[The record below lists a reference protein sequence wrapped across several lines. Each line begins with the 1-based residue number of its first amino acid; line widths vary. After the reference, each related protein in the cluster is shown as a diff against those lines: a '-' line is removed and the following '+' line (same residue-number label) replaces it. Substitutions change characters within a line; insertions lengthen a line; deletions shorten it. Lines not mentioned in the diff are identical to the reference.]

1 MFKIFKID
9 LSLLK
14 DLLEALLSFVNID
27 ADDYLCAVS
36 NRIRVWVNP
45 FCGVQVCFVQETCEK
60 IDDVE
65 TASDK
70 SYTEFCSVILH
81 MFWWH

>member
-27 ADDYLCAVS
+27 ADDYLCEDS
-36 NRIRVWVNP
+36 
-45 FCGVQVCFVQETCEK
+45 
-60 IDDVE
+60 
-65 TASDK
+65 
-70 SYTEFCSVILH
+70 
-81 MFWWH
+81 